1 MNAPAEP
8 AAPNAALEIGGID
21 PRNLRPLPPVRASSA
36 DEVTRAVRT
45 AREAQPKWQELAFA
59 DRARLL
65 ELAAKR
71 LLAERDEGLAI
82 VRREVGKTPADALFT
97 EALGPLDA
105 LKGWRKVIEQAPVGS
120 VSLSPLAFPKKSAR
134 IELVPRG
141 VVGII
146 APWNFPV
153 AGLYR
158 SVFPALLL
166 GNAIVV
172 KPSER
177 SPRSSGWFLRILS
190 EVLPPGAVNVVFGDG
205 SVGQALLAE
214 DIDACVFTGSS
225 KVGEAVERVC
235 FERGIAC
242 SAEMGGNDAAIV
254 LADADLARTTAGIV
268 QWALQNAGQA
278 CGAVEVVYA
287 DSRIAEQLVARL
299 TDACRRLK
307 RPTPAEGI
315 GSYAPLAFQA
325 QLDKVL
331 GQLGEARARGAVVET
346 GGAADGL
353 FLPPTVLSGCTPD
366 MDIVREETFGP
377 VIPVVSVDGPAEAVR
392 HVNAGKYG
400 LTASLWTKDVQRA
413 QRLAER
419 LEVGVVTV
427 NNHAFTG
434 AIPEL
439 PWSGRRASG
448 RGIANSAW
456 SLPVFA
462 RPKAIVVDNSEA
474 PEPFWVPYDSD
485 LEELGHLL
493 AEAQLGK
500 LTRAYK
506 IPLLLRKRVKAVKAF
521 FGMA

>member
-1 MNAPAEP
+1 MNLAADFADASGSAEIEG
-8 AAPNAALEIGGID
+8 LD
-21 PRNLRPLPPVRASSA
+21 PRNLRPLPPVRSSSL
-36 DEVTRAVRT
+36 DEVARAVRT
-45 AREAQPKWQELAFA
+45 AREAQPKWQELSSA
-59 DRARLL
+59 DRFRLL
-65 ELAAKR
+65 ERAAKR
-71 LLAERDEGLAI
+71 LLAERDEGLSI
-82 VRREVGKTPADALFT
+82 VRREIGKTPADALFT

-105 LKGWRKVIEQAPVGS
+105 LRGWRKVIDHAPAGS
-120 VSLSPLAFPKKSAR
+120 VSLSPIAFPKKSAR
-134 IELVPRG
+134 IELTPRG

-172 KPSER
+172 KPSEH

-190 EVLPPGAVNVVFGDG
+190 EVLPPGTVNVLFGDG
-205 SVGQALLAE
+205 AIGEALVMA
-214 DIDACVFTGSS
+214 DIDACVFTGSTA
-225 KVGEAVERVC
+225 VGQLVERRC
-235 FERGIAC
+235 FDRGIAC

-254 LADADLARTTAGIV
+254 LNDADLPRTAAGLV

-307 RPTPAEGI
+307 RPVPDEGA
-315 GSYAPLAFQA
+315 GSYAPIAFRAQLERVQA
-325 QLDKVL
+325 QLTD
-331 GQLGEARARGAVVET
+331 ARERGAVVET
-346 GGAADGL
+346 GGVADGL
-353 FLPPTVLSGCTPD
+353 WLAPTVLSGCTTD

-377 VIPVVSVDGPAEAVR
+377 VIPVVSVDGAAEGIR

-400 LTASLWTKDVQRA
+400 LTASIWTRDLARADVLA
-413 QRLAER
+413 GRLD
-419 LEVGVVTV
+419 VGVVTV

-448 RGIANSAW
+448 RGIAGSAW
-456 SLPVFA
+456 SLATFA
-462 RPKAIVVDNSEA
+462 RPKAIVLDGSDS
-474 PEPFWVPYDSD
+474 PEPFWVPYDGD

-493 AEAQLGK
+493 ADAQLGR

-521 FGMA
+521 FGIG